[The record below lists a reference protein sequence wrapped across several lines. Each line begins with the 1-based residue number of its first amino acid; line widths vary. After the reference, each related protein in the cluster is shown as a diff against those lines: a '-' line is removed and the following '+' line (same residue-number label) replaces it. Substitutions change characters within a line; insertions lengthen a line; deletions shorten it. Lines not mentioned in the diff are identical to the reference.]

1 MAELV
6 VYNAGSEPIGVDFE
20 SGSTYS
26 GGMGYDV
33 IVFPAKELLII
44 SNLSE
49 EVKAYYTH
57 KILEEFN
64 LILMHEY
71 LAKCKN
77 CEWYKP
83 LPLAKDLSRDEYRS
97 PYNHVCLKVWSD
109 WGEKSFCHYASS
121 ICDLGIVPE
130 PPTTDRFELMDME
143 E

>member
-1 MAELV
+1 MAEIV
-6 VYNAGSEPIGVDFE
+6 VYNAGSDPIGVDFE
-20 SGSTYS
+20 MGLTYN
-26 GGMGYDV
+26 GVMGHSV
-33 IVFPAKELLII
+33 IVCPEKELTII
-44 SNLSE
+44 SGISE
-49 EVKAYYTH
+49 KEKAHCIH

-83 LPLAKDLSRDEYRS
+83 LPLAKDLSRSEYRS
-97 PYNHVCLKVWSD
+97 PYNHVCLKVWSG
-109 WGEKSFCHYASS
+109 WGEKSFCHYASP

-130 PPTTDRFELMDME
+130 PPEINRFELMDME